1 MIEAVPIDRD
11 GEVDND
17 AVSEEEISFD
27 SDVVIEG
34 NDTEGTSE
42 LVIDEDKLS
51 EVLKE
56 PVTDPL
62 NELVWVSLADRDEDL

>member
-1 MIEAVPIDRD
+1 MVAVA
-11 GEVDND
+11 EVDND

-62 NELVWVSLADRDEDL
+62 NEFVWVSLADRDEDL